1 MPRRIKNLVTACR
14 QLRQAVTI
22 YTWLMGA
29 YVKTAERLGRWTKSI
44 TLAWAALCRWF
55 AGGATKSGSGS
66 GESKPNGNGK
76 NPSGKSKRRGWIT
89 GFRKSRLAARISRT
103 RPRLSSGSLSIS
115 AASAGSR
122 RCSSSN
128 TMTPRLAHRREA
140 DYWRLFADWSVR
152 TSIKAGLRSRSRSGL
167 TMSWSRN
174 SRPDSNRL

>member
-1 MPRRIKNLVTACR
+1 MPRRIRNLVTACR

-22 YTWLMGA
+22 YAWLTGA
-29 YVKTAERLGRWTKSI
+29 YVRSAERLGRWTKSI

-66 GESKPNGNGK
+66 GENKPSENARI
-76 NPSGKSKRRGWIT
+76 PSDKLKRRGWTI

-103 RPRLSSGSLSIS
+103 RPRLSSASLSIS
-115 AASAGSR
+115 AASADSR
-122 RCSSSN
+122 RCLSNN

-140 DYWRLFADWSVR
+140 DYWKLFADWSAR
-152 TSIKAGLRSRSRSGL
+152 TSIKAALRSRSRCGQ

-174 SRPDSNRL
+174 SKPDSNRQ